1 MKRRHTLWPRR
12 KKALV
17 WGGIAAVLFVLLLL
31 THKICLTPTQA
42 IRAAEAETGTG
53 KTEVVMTIPYQDV
66 PLYLTRNDKALL
78 LVPFSRKIDNE
89 GDHYLT
95 LVDCTLT
102 PGQVQAGGAMLNDL
116 SDLSNPRHIFLL
128 FGYTDLPGAVSIEA
142 HDTVSPDFND
152 RVPTEITASIIQ
164 SGPEKGYFWGTLP
177 MSFENDCVPP
187 TSLKVLDANGTV
199 LATYDTADHWGYA
212 TYDP

>member
-1 MKRRHTLWPRR
+1 MKHTPWPRR

-17 WGGIAAVLFVLLLL
+17 WGGIAAVLFLLLLL

-53 KTEVVMTIPYQDV
+53 KTEVVMTLSYQDV

-78 LVPFSRKIDNE
+78 LVPFSRKIDSE
-89 GDHYLT
+89 GKRYLT

-102 PGQVQAGGAMLNDL
+102 PGQIQAGGAMINDL
-116 SDLSNPRHIFLL
+116 SDLNNPQHIFLL

-152 RVPTEITASIIQ
+152 YAPTEITAAVTQ

-187 TSLKVLDANGTV
+187 TSLRVLDANGTV
-199 LATYDTADHWGYA
+199 LATYDTADHWGGA